1 MRQGEKIKKAFREGK
16 ISIAK
21 LFEMTSEQRV
31 KVLTDLVGK
40 ENALFFVSKL
50 ERAYML
56 PRQNKQ

>member
-1 MRQGEKIKKAFREGK
+1 MPNEAEKLKKAFREGK

-40 ENALFFVSKL
+40 ENALFFCI
-50 ERAYML
+50 
-56 PRQNKQ
+56 